1 MAVKYVM
8 VVALLLTGV
17 FSSCAPKVAV
27 DPAPAVRITAPPEQ
41 PEIATRAAEVGRA
54 SEGVRSSHDGVQ
66 AQVAV
71 LRSAAAEARGAAQK
85 AQAELARLTRQQAAS
100 EAELVTLGV
109 LFKDLEARNMFLEM
123 EGEKMAG
130 KVEDQGVR
138 IKLLLDHVDALG
150 LEAAKKDEE
159 VAALRRLVG
168 DRERQVEDLE
178 AERARLAEAA
188 AKAQVAHAK
197 AAAEGRG
204 YGKVLLFLGI
214 AVALLAAGYVAARVY
229 LPRLR

>member
-1 MAVKYVM
+1 
-8 VVALLLTGV
+8 
-17 FSSCAPKVAV
+17 
-27 DPAPAVRITAPPEQ
+27 
-41 PEIATRAAEVGRA
+41 
-54 SEGVRSSHDGVQ
+54 
-66 AQVAV
+66 
-71 LRSAAAEARGAAQK
+71 
-85 AQAELARLTRQQAAS
+85 
-100 EAELVTLGV
+100 
-109 LFKDLEARNMFLEM
+109 MFLEM